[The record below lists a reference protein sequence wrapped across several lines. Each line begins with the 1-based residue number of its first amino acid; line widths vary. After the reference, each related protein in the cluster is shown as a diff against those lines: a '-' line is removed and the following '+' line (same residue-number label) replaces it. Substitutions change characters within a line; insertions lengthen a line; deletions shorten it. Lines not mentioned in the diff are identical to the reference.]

1 IFILMTTLD
10 FQHELVNIQDSLMR
24 FAYSLTLNKEDA
36 EDLVQETS
44 LKALK
49 HRDKFVYKSS
59 LKAWT
64 FTILKNTF
72 INNYRRSRKKSTYPN
87 QSIEHSNKHYFTASQ
102 GYNPDSIFSSNEIEE
117 TIEAL
122 DEHFKKPLKMHYVGY
137 KYKEIAEI
145 LNLNIGTVKSRIYFS
160 RKKLVKKL
168 QGYN

>member
-1 IFILMTTLD
+1 MTTLD

-72 INNYRRSRKKSTYPN
+72 INNYRRSRKKSTYSN
-87 QSIEHSNKHYFTASQ
+87 QSIEHYNKNYFIASH

-117 TIEAL
+117 TIESL

-137 KYKEIAEI
+137 KYKEIADI

-168 QGYN
+168 KDYN

>member
-1 IFILMTTLD
+1 MTTLD

-72 INNYRRSRKKSTYPN
+72 INNYRRSRKKSTYPD
-87 QSIEHSNKHYFTASQ
+87 QLIEHSNKHYFTSSRA
-102 GYNPDSIFSSNEIEE
+102 YNPESIFSSNEIEE
-117 TIEAL
+117 TIETL
-122 DEHFKKPLKMHYVGY
+122 DEHFRKPLKMHYVGY

-145 LNLNIGTVKSRIYFS
+145 LNLNLGTVKSRIYFS
-160 RKKLVKKL
+160 RKKLIKKL

>member
-1 IFILMTTLD
+1 MGTLD
-10 FQHELVNIQDSLMR
+10 FQHELVNIQDSLMK

-72 INNYRRSRKKSTYPN
+72 INNYRRSRRKTTYSN
-87 QSIEHSNKHYFTASQ
+87 QSIEN
-102 GYNPDSIFSSNEIEE
+102 
-117 TIEAL
+117 
-122 DEHFKKPLKMHYVGY
+122 
-137 KYKEIAEI
+137 
-145 LNLNIGTVKSRIYFS
+145 
-160 RKKLVKKL
+160 
-168 QGYN
+168 